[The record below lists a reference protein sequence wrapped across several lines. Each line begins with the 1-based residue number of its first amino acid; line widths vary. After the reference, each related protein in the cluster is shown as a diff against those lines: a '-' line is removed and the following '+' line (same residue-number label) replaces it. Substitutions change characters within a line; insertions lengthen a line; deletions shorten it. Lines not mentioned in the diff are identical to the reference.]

1 MSTVHAGPA
10 TAPERLTVRQ
20 RTFSSLRVPNY
31 RLYMTGQSISL
42 VGTWMQM
49 TAQSWLVLTLTHSST
64 ALGLVVAL
72 QTLPVLFLGP
82 YGGVVADRAD
92 KQRLMVVL
100 QTAMGIQALVLGL
113 LTVSGVVR
121 FWQVCALA
129 VVLGMNNAFENA
141 TRQSFVR
148 EMVGRDELRNAITLN
163 SVMVNAARA
172 LGPAVGGVLIAAVG
186 IGICFLLNAASFVA
200 VVASLLRMDRS
211 ALQPSPPAPRA
222 RGQLRE
228 GLRYAAATPRIA
240 IPLAMMSLVGL
251 LAYEFQVSL
260 PVFVER
266 TFHGGSVA
274 FGFITSAMG
283 VGAVVGGLVTAA
295 RGRTGLRPMIVAAAG
310 FGVSMLAAAYA
321 PVFALSC
328 AVMLLVGWASVA
340 FISIGNSTI
349 QLTSDPEKRG
359 RMIALWQVAFQGT
372 TPIGG
377 PLVGWVIAVSDPR
390 SGLAVGGLSCLVAA
404 AGGVMLA
411 RRASERAVRVHAQ
424 AVGSAGGGQGLMPSN
439 CSTR

>member
-1 MSTVHAGPA
+1 MSTANAGPV
-10 TAPERLTVRQ
+10 TAPDVAAVSIRQ

-64 ALGLVVAL
+64 ALGLAVAL
-72 QTLPVLFLGP
+72 QTLPVLLFGP

-100 QTAMGIQALVLGL
+100 QSAMGVQALVLGL
-113 LTVSGVVR
+113 LTVLGVVR
-121 FWQVCALA
+121 FWEVCALA
-129 VVLGMNNAFENA
+129 VVLGTNNAFETA
-141 TRQSFVR
+141 VRQSFVR

-172 LGPAVGGVLIAAVG
+172 VGPAVGGVLIAVVG

-211 ALQPSPPAPRA
+211 ALQPSPPTPRA

-228 GLRYAAATPRIA
+228 GVRYAAATPAIA
-240 IPLAMMSLVGL
+240 IPLAMMGLVGL

-274 FGFITSAMG
+274 FGCLTSAMG
-283 VGAVVGGLVTAA
+283 LGAVVGGLFTAA
-295 RGRTGLRPMIVAAAG
+295 RGRTGLRPMIIASTG
-310 FGVSMLAAAYA
+310 FGVSMLATAYA

-328 AVMLLVGWASVA
+328 AVMLLVGWASVS
-340 FISIGNSTI
+340 FIAIGNSTI
-349 QLTSDPEKRG
+349 QLSSDPEKRG

-411 RRASERAVRVHAQ
+411 RSVSR
-424 AVGSAGGGQGLMPSN
+424 
-439 CSTR
+439 

>member
-1 MSTVHAGPA
+1 M
-10 TAPERLTVRQ
+10 
-20 RTFSSLRVPNY
+20 
-31 RLYMTGQSISL
+31 
-42 VGTWMQM
+42 
-49 TAQSWLVLTLTHSST
+49 
-64 ALGLVVAL
+64 
-72 QTLPVLFLGP
+72 LF
-82 YGGVVADRAD
+82 RS
-92 KQRLMVVL
+92 LMVFL
-100 QTAMGIQALVLGL
+100 QAAMGVQALVLGL
-113 LTVSGVVR
+113 LTVLGAVK
-121 FWQVCALA
+121 FWEVCALA

-141 TRQSFVR
+141 ARQSFVR

-172 LGPAVGGVLIAAVG
+172 VGPAVGGILIAVVG

-211 ALQPSPPAPRA
+211 QLQPSPPTPRA

-228 GLRYAAATPRIA
+228 GLRYAAATPTIA
-240 IPLAMMSLVGL
+240 IPLAMMGLVGL

-274 FGFITSAMG
+274 FGVITSAMG
-283 VGAVVGGLVTAA
+283 IGAVVGGLFTAA
-295 RGRTGLRPMIVAAAG
+295 RGRTGLQPMMIAAIG

-321 PVFALSC
+321 PVFAVAC
-328 AVMLLVGWASVA
+328 AVMLLVGWASVS
-340 FISIGNSTI
+340 FIAIGNSTI

-390 SGLAVGGLSCLVAA
+390 SGLAVGGVSCLVAA
-404 AGGVMLA
+404 AGGFMLA
-411 RRASERAVRVHAQ
+411 RRVSARRAPAQ
-424 AVGSAGGGQGLMPSN
+424 ADAAESPV
-439 CSTR
+439 